1 MPFEKIM
8 LTIDIRQT
16 SAYFL
21 LLNDKNF
28 NFIVRNLKLIKD
40 KIKRAIFFLRIRNFH
55 LIKLRNLIFSIRQN
69 H

>member
-1 MPFEKIM
+1 MSFEKIM

-40 KIKRAIFFLRIRNFH
+40 KIKRAIFF
-55 LIKLRNLIFSIRQN
+55 
-69 H
+69 